1 MPFLCDSSSSS
12 NVECVSGLGNSLNFP
27 AMKVT
32 HLPTNKQVILP
43 ETLDNRE
50 ESKLLAFKAEVMQI
64 TSNYISSH
72 CDSRGNQKMNI
83 TADQLRG
90 VNSLKKR
97 CKQEDLVIMETE
109 KSKRLSIMTKPNYI
123 ASTEPHIRDDLKVSG
138 TGLVSIERLL
148 NGHTL

>member
-1 MPFLCDSSSSS
+1 
-12 NVECVSGLGNSLNFP
+12 
-27 AMKVT
+27 
-32 HLPTNKQVILP
+32 
-43 ETLDNRE
+43 
-50 ESKLLAFKAEVMQI
+50 
-64 TSNYISSH
+64 
-72 CDSRGNQKMNI
+72 MNI